1 MMTTSSHGA
10 FRMVFLSIAYL
21 LVVLFLPKA
30 NSTAWSGRWNE
41 ADPLVE
47 TPLAHNAPSSMM
59 ASTSVRTSV
68 SRRRRLRR
76 AAEAQIVGGDP
87 VNSQQYPFFVQSDA
101 SVSGFVCGGS
111 LVATDFVLTAA
122 HCFGAYLITQSRMA
136 DCLA

>member
-1 MMTTSSHGA
+1 
-10 FRMVFLSIAYL
+10 
-21 LVVLFLPKA
+21 
-30 NSTAWSGRWNE
+30 
-41 ADPLVE
+41 
-47 TPLAHNAPSSMM
+47 M
-59 ASTSVRTSV
+59 ASTSVRASV
-68 SRRRRLRR
+68 ARRRRLNRRRLRR

>member
-1 MMTTSSHGA
+1 MG
-10 FRMVFLSIAYL
+10 FPCIGYL
-21 LVVLFLPKA
+21 FVVLFLPKA

-47 TPLAHNAPSSMM
+47 TPLAHNASSSV

-68 SRRRRLRR
+68 ARRRRLRR

-122 HCFGAYLITQSRMA
+122 HCFGAYFITQSRMA